1 MKLLLKK
8 NVTNLGGLG
17 DIVDAA
23 PGYARNYLIPQGF
36 AIEVTKGNLQWF
48 EAQKRRL
55 IAQEEETKAKLQMVA
70 DELAG
75 SSCTIIARA
84 TEEGH
89 LFGSVTPRDI
99 VGHFAAENIELDP
112 KTIILEKPI
121 KELGIYKVSVR
132 LHPEVEAEVK
142 VWVVKGDG
150 GPATIE
156 EAEAAEAAA
165 AAAEAAAAAPAE
177 EPAAEASAEAEEKPE
192 DENNG

>member
-8 NVTNLGGLG
+8 NVTSLGGLG
-17 DIVDAA
+17 EIVDVAA
-23 PGYARNYLIPQGF
+23 GYGRNFLIPQGY

-55 IAQEEETKAKLQMVA
+55 IALEEETKAKLRLIA
-70 DELAG
+70 EELEGA
-75 SSCTIIARA
+75 SCTIIARA

-99 VGHFAAENIELDP
+99 AQHFSQDGINVDP
-112 KTIILEKPI
+112 KTVLLEKPI
-121 KELGIYKVSVR
+121 KELGIYKVRVR

-150 GPATIE
+150 GPTSLE
-156 EAEAAEAAA
+156 EAEAGAVS
-165 AAAEAAAAAPAE
+165 APASDD
-177 EPAAEASAEAEEKPE
+177 PAKSGGAS
-192 DENNG
+192 